1 MEPVSPEK
9 ISGNLFDRIPIVSPL
24 VRRIEALEFTDPQIP
39 GDIKVDAQGRLLK
52 SWIEYESIL
61 GSHIE
66 TFDNWV
72 INIIPRQLASRPIR
86 IPQGEVTVMNP
97 IFFPPRISTSDSN
110 WIPLTPQ
117 LARDNGYTYSSELY
131 ADFVLNAGTPQEE
144 RLPQSFLGKIP
155 VMLGSVLCHL
165 KGKTDKE
172 RMEMGECP
180 SDPLGYFIIKGS
192 EKIVLMQEKLRT
204 DRIFLYHP
212 STKDAVVC
220 KMTCSTVTGSTN
232 VTIALGKK
240 SKALKIHLAFMGRS
254 KGKTNKIGNTVSVF
268 QIYRMLGMKDPN
280 QILQMISLFTKK
292 EYIKKIW
299 VQLQPTFVKLGQVGD
314 DIEHISRK
322 KGLGNMDYGIKQASI
337 MKDLKNELFPQ
348 VPPENTTQ
356 KLYMLSIM
364 VVRYAEY
371 MIGER
376 QLDDRDNWGNKRVE
390 NAARSLEQLFGN
402 IWKESVLKAQD
413 VIDTKGLQGLQSV
426 KREINPSFIADNFV
440 SSFNSNNWG
449 VQGSYMPKENIT
461 DNLKRDSIAAVY
473 SHLTKVNTPTNRR
486 AKQAKVRMVQMS
498 QLGYVCVTGDT
509 EILLAD
515 HSVKQIKNLSEG
527 DMIITVNQTTLKE
540 EVSGFKN
547 FFCVNPDKLLEITTI
562 TGRKIKC
569 TPDHPF
575 LVKFNDILDCNKWV
589 NAGALR
595 VGDNVFV
602 RVDSEEEYEKYL
614 KWFDKQSGCVF
625 IDKLSFSSKYVEREG
640 KMAIPIAEIKEIP
653 VEPVYDF
660 ETLHDNHSFFANGY
674 VTHNCMVET
683 PEGEQC
689 LQIDT
694 SVLQADGSWLR
705 IGDMNNNSDVTSV
718 DPVTHLKSGSGIFN
732 MFQYNTKDKGKK
744 LFKIT
749 TVNGRTIKATE
760 DHPFLTE
767 TGWKEVK
774 SLSIGERVCVYTG
787 IGPVL
792 SNVEDKIILDEEIF
806 RKNLTNVIKDSLIRK
821 HLHVLKNRELL
832 PLRST
837 SPLVPIIAR
846 MIGYTLADG
855 SIGVYKQKPQFSEA
869 FGQQRDAEEFESDA
883 ERLGFDRVKITY
895 EEREIVDKKTGRVA
909 VHHVYVTKRSNAL
922 ASLFLALGMGP
933 GKKTTHERKP
943 VPPWI
948 MEGSDLTKREFIS
961 GFQGGDG
968 TAIQHCRRLDKAKA
982 YAFTIGETVQ
992 HIIPKYSNS
1001 MFRFMSQMAMII
1013 RQLGVDV
1020 TTVEIK
1026 KDPLPENTNLIGMY
1040 HISRSEANL
1049 IKYMDIIGYRYC
1061 ATKFQKGLKVTEFLK
1076 YKQLMIN
1083 TREEL
1088 KKTVIDKYKS
1098 GKTIKQISVE
1108 LNMNYRK
1115 TGSIIEYWREKG
1127 DNTNTL
1133 APPETLTIKQFL
1145 EQNPVKDDYIYL
1157 KIDKI
1162 ELIDHDYVA
1171 DFTTV
1176 SSNHSFIANGFVT
1189 HNCGLV
1195 KNTAITAYMSI
1206 ERGENVII
1214 EHISKY
1220 ISKLP
1225 TEQLPTPVMLN
1236 GKFMGWCAGASLR
1249 DFCVALRRRSIFYK
1263 DTAIVLARD
1272 GFLYIFSD
1280 AARPT
1285 RPLLIVDPENQ
1296 ELVIKNKD
1304 LWTADMKTLM
1314 DEGCVEYID
1323 AYEQEYIQLAQMMS
1337 DIDTRN
1343 ADLAEATRNHQEAV
1357 EKLSQA
1363 EQSGD
1368 RKTIED
1374 AKEMVSQAANALKEL
1389 QDIPAYTH
1397 CELDPTAILGIAAS
1411 MVPLSNHNQGPRN
1424 VYQASMAKQALGIYH
1439 SQHAARFDTTSKCL
1453 AYPSRPLFQ
1462 TQMDEIIGLNELPAG
1477 ETVVVAIMTYTG
1489 YNQEDALIM
1498 NQAAIDRGLFRQ
1510 VIYKSYKTVQKRT
1523 RTTVEEFG
1531 RPQVRKDEPPER
1543 YAAIDDNGIAK
1554 LGSFVREGDCLIGK
1568 IRKNITTGKVENA
1581 SSYVGVGQE
1590 GIVDRVLVSTN
1601 PEGMRVVKVKLRQIR
1616 KPIMGD
1622 KFASRYAQK
1631 ATLGLILP
1639 QEDMPFTASGMVPDL
1654 IINPHSIPSRMTI
1667 GKVIEIVTSKIAAFS
1682 GERVNA
1688 TAFRKF
1694 DVKTFTEN
1702 LVQYG
1707 YSPSGKE
1714 RLFSGFTGK
1723 PLEAMIFTGPCFYQV
1738 LRHHVLDK
1746 IQMRAKGAIK
1756 QLSHQPVG
1764 GRARK
1769 GGQRF
1774 GEMERDAIISHGAS
1788 AFLRERL
1795 CTVSDAY
1802 QAVYCSKCGSIAIA
1816 NHTSDKFV
1824 CRTCNEGATF
1834 GTCTIP
1840 YAYKLLTHM
1849 LAGAGFNLQFDM
1861 SVENSNE
1868 RPVIPLG
1875 ENGPSINAAGVCT
1888 PRSVNK

>member
-1 MEPVSPEK
+1 MEPISAEK
-9 ISGNLFDRIPIVSPL
+9 PIENLFDRIPIVSPL
-24 VRRIEALEFTDPQIP
+24 VRRIEAFEFTDPQIP

-66 TFDNWV
+66 TFDNWL

-86 IPQGEVTVMNP
+86 IPQGDVTVMNP

-220 KMTCSTVTGSTN
+220 KMTCSTVAGSTN

-498 QLGYVCVTGDT
+498 QLGFVCV
-509 EILLAD
+509 
-515 HSVKQIKNLSEG
+515 
-527 DMIITVNQTTLKE
+527 
-540 EVSGFKN
+540 
-547 FFCVNPDKLLEITTI
+547 
-562 TGRKIKC
+562 
-569 TPDHPF
+569 
-575 LVKFNDILDCNKWV
+575 
-589 NAGALR
+589 
-595 VGDNVFV
+595 
-602 RVDSEEEYEKYL
+602 
-614 KWFDKQSGCVF
+614 
-625 IDKLSFSSKYVEREG
+625 
-640 KMAIPIAEIKEIP
+640 
-653 VEPVYDF
+653 
-660 ETLHDNHSFFANGY
+660 
-674 VTHNCMVET
+674 VET

-689 LQIDT
+689 LTMDT
-694 SVLQADGSWLR
+694 PILLANGKWLEIGKIKDGDEV
-705 IGDMNNNSDVTSV
+705 ITVNPDG
-718 DPVTHLKSGSGIFN
+718 LKQEPSKMHSYFK
-732 MFQYNTKDKGKK
+732 YHTKDKGKK
-744 LFKIT
+744 LFRLT
-749 TVNGRTIKATE
+749 TENGKTIRATE

-767 TGWKEVK
+767 QGWKRVK
-774 SLSIGERVCVYTG
+774 DLE
-787 IGPVL
+787 
-792 SNVEDKIILDEEIF
+792 LD
-806 RKNLTNVIKDSLIRK
+806 DSLWIFLGEEVSELVFIK
-821 HLHVLKNRELL
+821 PEGNYTISKLK
-832 PLRST
+832 S
-837 SPLVPIIAR
+837 
-846 MIGYTLADG
+846 
-855 SIGVYKQKPQFSEA
+855 
-869 FGQQRDAEEFESDA
+869 
-883 ERLGFDRVKITY
+883 
-895 EEREIVDKKTGRVA
+895 
-909 VHHVYVTKRSNAL
+909 
-922 ASLFLALGMGP
+922 
-933 GKKTTHERKP
+933 
-943 VPPWI
+943 
-948 MEGSDLTKREFIS
+948 
-961 GFQGGDG
+961 
-968 TAIQHCRRLDKAKA
+968 
-982 YAFTIGETVQ
+982 
-992 HIIPKYSNS
+992 
-1001 MFRFMSQMAMII
+1001 
-1013 RQLGVDV
+1013 
-1020 TTVEIK
+1020 
-1026 KDPLPENTNLIGMY
+1026 
-1040 HISRSEANL
+1040 
-1049 IKYMDIIGYRYC
+1049 
-1061 ATKFQKGLKVTEFLK
+1061 
-1076 YKQLMIN
+1076 
-1083 TREEL
+1083 
-1088 KKTVIDKYKS
+1088 
-1098 GKTIKQISVE
+1098 
-1108 LNMNYRK
+1108 
-1115 TGSIIEYWREKG
+1115 
-1127 DNTNTL
+1127 
-1133 APPETLTIKQFL
+1133 
-1145 EQNPVKDDYIYL
+1145 
-1157 KIDKI
+1157 I
-1162 ELIDHDYVA
+1162 ELTEDDYVA

-1236 GKFMGWCAGASLR
+1236 GKFMGWCAGVSLR
-1249 DFCVALRRRSIFYK
+1249 DFCVTLRRRSIFYK

-1343 ADLAEATRNHQEAV
+1343 TELAEATRNHQEAV

-1389 QDIPAYTH
+1389 QDIPVYTH

-1510 VIYKSYKTVQKRT
+1510 VIYKSYKSVQKRT

-1802 QAVYCSKCGSIAIA
+1802 QAVYCSRCGSIAIA

-1834 GTCTIP
+1834 GKCTIP